1 MPIFKTVSAYL
12 FTIIL
17 LGISVIGCST
27 KLDEEVKPTSP
38 KPFTYQKYEVST
50 GTDKNQTVLTGFLS
64 DSTLA
69 ELAVVNIEKN
79 NTRRLRIYAYKNG
92 TWELTLN
99 TSLRPQIRFV
109 DITTIKGQDRL
120 ITYEHGRLNWFDL
133 DSKSEQKLMN
143 ITTNYNMIDPDKVSH
158 IDITRDL
165 NGDGLDDL
173 VLPDSDGFWI
183 STQLNNGSFTDPVKL
198 GPPEP
203 FLDKTALD
211 QNRSYRE
218 VGINELTTL
227 WYLSRLHQMDC
238 NGDKRT
244 DLVFWNEDH
253 FDAYLQNT
261 HGAFSADVK
270 TFTTDVSF
278 DTDGAYAIAFDFS
291 GENMFALMLGFRE
304 KTKRRILHTF
314 RDMNTD
320 GISDMIIH
328 TLEGRSIGN
337 QRSIYEVHF
346 GIQTTEGIAFAEDVG
361 MTIKPRGTAGGLLPW
376 GYASYWLQDFDNDG
390 KLDFLFRDVNTKIT
404 GMARAM
410 VGKSIAVNIELFR
423 MENRSFPEKPT
434 TKRKIRPALDFFETE
449 RVFFPPV
456 LSGDVNGDRL
466 LDLIV
471 GKNWSEMHIFLGE
484 QTPKVFAKKPQ
495 KVKVTMPN
503 DERNIWLVDLN
514 RDNKKD
520 ILIKNRSATQQN
532 QVTMLISR

>member
-1 MPIFKTVSAYL
+1 MSV
-12 FTIIL
+12 
-17 LGISVIGCST
+17 GISILGCSA
-27 KLDEEVKPTSP
+27 KLDEEVKPISP
-38 KPFTYQKYEVST
+38 EPFTFEKYEVST
-50 GTDKNQTVLTGFLS
+50 GTDKKQTILTGFLS
-64 DSTLA
+64 EDVLA

-79 NTRRLRIYAYKNG
+79 NTRRLRIYTFKDN
-92 TWELTLN
+92 TWKLFLD
-99 TSLRPQIRFV
+99 TSLRPQILFV
-109 DITTIKGQDRL
+109 DIATIGGRDRL

-133 DSKSEQKLMN
+133 KSASEHKLMN
-143 ITTNYNMIDPDKVSH
+143 ITTDYNMIDADKISQT
-158 IDITRDL
+158 DITRDL

-173 VLPDSDGFWI
+173 VLPAIDGFWI
-183 STQLNNGSFTDPVKL
+183 STQFTDGSFSDPVKL

-218 VGINELTTL
+218 VGINELTAL
-227 WYLSRLHQMDC
+227 WYLSRIHLMDY

-253 FDAYLQNT
+253 FDVYFQNAQ
-261 HGAFSADVK
+261 GVFSADAK
-270 TFTTDVSF
+270 TFATEVPF
-278 DTDGAYAIAFDFS
+278 DTDGAYAVAFDFS
-291 GENMFALMLGFRE
+291 GENMFALMFGFRE

-314 RDMNTD
+314 RDMNIDDVT
-320 GISDMIIH
+320 DMIVH
-328 TLEGRSIGN
+328 TLEGRSLGN
-337 QRSIYEVHF
+337 QRSTYEVHF
-346 GIQTTEGIAFAEDVG
+346 GKQAAEGITFAEDVG

-390 KLDFLFRDVNTKIT
+390 DLDFLFRDVNTKIT

-410 VGKSIAVNIELFR
+410 VGKSIAVNLELFC
-423 MENRSFPEKPT
+423 MENRTFPEKPT
-434 TKRKIRPALDFFETE
+434 TKRKIRPALDFFETD
-449 RVFFPPV
+449 RVFFPAV
-456 LSGDVNGDRL
+456 LLGDVNGDKR

-484 QTPKVFAKKPQ
+484 QTPRVLTKKPQ
-495 KVKVTMPN
+495 KVKVAMPN
-503 DERNIWLVDLN
+503 DERNMWLVDLN